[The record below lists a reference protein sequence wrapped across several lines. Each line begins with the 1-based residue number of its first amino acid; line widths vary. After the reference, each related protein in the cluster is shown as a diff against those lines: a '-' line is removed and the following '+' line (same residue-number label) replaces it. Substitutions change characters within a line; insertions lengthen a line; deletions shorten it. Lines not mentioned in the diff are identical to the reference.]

1 MDDLETADIEI
12 QPDSLELNLEDE
24 KPEAAHLRDVS
35 EQRVQFLEEQLLA
48 VEKQSNEFKRLL
60 ADSTNRNSEFKR
72 ELQAQKLT
80 VNEQKSSIRELQNE
94 NIRLKQEA
102 ETLNQR
108 AEASEQLVESFKLE
122 NERLNHEVILK
133 KDEIA
138 TAKITIGE
146 LRSANIEIQDAFNVT
161 RAKLLTAESECAKWI
176 SQMKL
181 LRQHKDFYS
190 EVELSLITERDEL
203 NSRIIQLE
211 EQISCLSA
219 SLESNVE
226 QFAAERKALE
236 ETIEQKN
243 SELNILHVDVDHL
256 SNENQTLTTEVE
268 KLTEERRQI
277 EDRLKESFGDAANEK
292 SRLISL
298 QQQLST
304 QREEFDQKIATIEAE
319 RSVEQAATE
328 QTLAAKDREIHS
340 LNTEVNKLNE
350 KVLMYAKM
358 CNAENPEAMAPA
370 AAKTSKLMNDA
381 TSLTELYAAHFGLIV
396 ELETKKIEL
405 KEAEKCLIET
415 RKIFMD
421 KVPLMRQHE
430 EHITQYKREIEV
442 LNAQVA
448 ELRKDRQEIVTTR
461 DAYYNELRFS
471 KETLEKSQR
480 DCQTLTT
487 QVQHLLEVSKDKSN
501 AQVSGDVFSN
511 IEELQQKN
519 LELIGRLQTME
530 NEKEDAIR
538 TTHNQQFEEM
548 RQKLSLTEQQSESL
562 EDRNRHLT
570 TCLSEAEKQREYY
583 KKLHSEA
590 ENRLNEYLDPYR
602 AAELKRNLEASLA
615 RENLAKQQAEALHS
629 DLEKTEAHWKA
640 KLDNRDQ
647 TIQQFQSTINKL
659 KQIILNKQNIINES
673 LVKHSSTT
681 KNFNALQIEHKS
693 LQEKMQLLEK
703 QSAKLIEKHNTTV
716 EEQKAIRLTKLQL
729 EKELMESKNSL
740 RLTTIELNSL
750 KEQIVDY
757 KNMKSLLSELTVA
770 IERKTLLVELA
781 NSSGLSATTSERDQ
795 LKQRLEQLEIENKT
809 TIDQLKL
816 ELSKCQEEC
825 VRLRVQR
832 ELAQKELEPLGSENQ
847 ELRAQCQEL
856 SKELVETQKLLNE
869 NQIRQVDGK
878 IALNEIDRLQKQ
890 VQEVMETATFWQT
903 KYENALMEHVNL
915 TEETESTSSEC
926 SIPAHRALLKFVDEC
941 KRRLTENFERNALLL
956 QRIGVA
962 DVQLRTY
969 ADDMRVADELTSK
982 QAEQIEELRA
992 EISEMANKYDLRNA
1006 ELEKTRSDAKSQS
1019 DELHS
1024 ALAKMSELEEKVGQL
1039 TSSLE
1044 EEINN
1049 RNEQQRQLKNKQFE
1063 LDELKIA
1070 VEKEKRDF
1078 DESLYAAQQ
1087 RELEIAQ
1094 KLSELRSELEKI
1106 NSGIDVPVVELLKRT
1121 IGTLREERVKETSLR
1136 CVLTAEVHE
1145 LRSNNTKLLGDVEKL
1160 QQELSNTKSDLQSNI
1175 NLLDD
1180 QRDQINSVDAFKAT
1194 ISQLQAEIGE
1204 TRKRLTAIEA
1214 EKNSLNQQLS
1224 SKTEEIQAVRK
1235 QIDTLENNLKKASE
1249 RENEHTEKF
1258 GRLRDMAQNYKDE
1271 VIQLQK
1277 QVKELQKQLQATKAS
1292 STRIPITAPSS
1303 NPIPTASTNAPQ
1315 AAKNLKMPV
1324 GIANLKK
1331 ELVER
1336 AQEVIKLSR
1345 ENQRLNDQ
1353 LHEKEVEINNLK
1365 SSIIDLEKENAE
1377 KQHELETRT
1386 RELNDKTEETDRNL
1400 MRIKAIEMTLTGLR
1414 SQLKDKTDEC
1424 EKLKQT
1430 LANSGSTPTP
1440 TTS

>member
-108 AEASEQLVESFKLE
+108 AEA
-122 NERLNHEVILK
+122 N
-133 KDEIA
+133 EIA

-203 NSRIIQLE
+203 NSRIIHNNYKPLFQIQLE

-1235 QIDTLENNLKKASE
+1235 QIDTLENNLKKSQ
-1249 RENEHTEKF
+1249 RTGKRTHRK
-1258 GRLRDMAQNYKDE
+1258 
-1271 VIQLQK
+1271 K